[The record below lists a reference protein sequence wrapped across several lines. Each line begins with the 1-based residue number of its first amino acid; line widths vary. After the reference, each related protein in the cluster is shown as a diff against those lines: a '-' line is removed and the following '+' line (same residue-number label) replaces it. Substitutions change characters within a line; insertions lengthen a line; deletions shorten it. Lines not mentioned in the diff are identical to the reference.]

1 MVKGLAMKA
10 PTLIQ
15 NRLITDE
22 DIAFIRE
29 LIEQHPFWSRYRLSW
44 ELAQRWNWRNA
55 KGQLKDIACR
65 SLLRKLDER
74 GLIQLPAPR
83 MLSPNRFRHMPIEPV
98 EHETT
103 PITGALA
110 ELQPLQLLDLS
121 SKALKALFAWLLA
134 RYHYLSFTQ
143 PVGENMPYLVADR
156 WGRPLACLLFGSA
169 AWSCAPR
176 DRYIG
181 WSAEQR
187 QRKLHLVTNNHRF
200 LILPW
205 VQVPC
210 LASHILAMI
219 ASRLSRD
226 WQIRYGHPILL
237 METFVDR
244 RFQGTC
250 YKAANWRLLGQTT
263 GRTRNGC
270 SQPIVPVKDIYVY
283 ALHKQAQRM
292 LQ

>member
-1 MVKGLAMKA
+1 MKA

-15 NRLITDE
+15 GRLITGE
-22 DIAFIRE
+22 DIDSVRE
-29 LIEQHPFWSRYRLSW
+29 LIEQHPSWSRYRLSR
-44 ELAQRWNWRNA
+44 ELVERWNWRNG
-55 KGQLKDIACR
+55 KGQIKDIACR

-74 GLIQLPAPR
+74 GLIHLPAPK

-103 PITGALA
+103 PITGSLA
-110 ELQPLQLLDLS
+110 NLQPLQLLDLS
-121 SKALKALFAWLLA
+121 TKALKALFAWLLA

-156 WGRPLACLLFGSA
+156 CGRPLACLLFGSA

-176 DRYIG
+176 DCYIG
-181 WSAEQR
+181 WSSAQR
-187 QRKLHLVTNNHRF
+187 QSKLHLVTNNHRF

-219 ASRLSRD
+219 ARRLSRD
-226 WQIRYGHPILL
+226 WQMHYAHPILL

-244 RFQGTC
+244 RFHGTC

-263 GRTRNGC
+263 GRTRNGS
-270 SQPIVPVKDIYVY
+270 SQPIVPVKDVYVY
-283 ALHKQAQRM
+283 PLHNQAQRI